1 MLIKAHSSTG
11 PTTDADQGKEQ
22 YKRQNKHASVQQDKT
37 CSCNGYYTLEIQ
49 EALPNIWLDLIREL
63 NVKPALFEKR
73 GFRFP
78 MPPKE
83 LGGTY
88 LLQLVPIGFEVQ

>member
-1 MLIKAHSSTG
+1 MQIKGTN
-11 PTTDADQGKEQ
+11 
-22 YKRQNKHASVQQDKT
+22 YKTKIGKHASVQQDKT

-49 EALPNIWLDLIREL
+49 EALQQIWLDLIRGL
-63 NVKPALFEKR
+63 NVKPALFEKN
-73 GFRFP
+73 GFSFP

-83 LGGTY
+83 LGHTY